1 MSNEDMNI
9 MEEDSTKSKVYVKLD
24 NQNRVIQCEGGYT
37 IDNIKN
43 IGEWTLIDEGEG
55 DRFNL
60 CQSNYFDGGLYTDD
74 GIPRWKYVGGECVL
88 RNDDELSVDRASMPA
103 PAPTQL
109 DRIEAQVTYTAM
121 MTDTMMEG

>member
-1 MSNEDMNI
+1 MN
-9 MEEDSTKSKVYVKLD
+9 KSQVYIKLN
-24 NQNRVIQCEGGYT
+24 NQNYIISCDGGYT
-37 IDNIKN
+37 IDNIEN
-43 IGEWTLIDEGEG
+43 INEWTLIDEGEG

-74 GIPRWKYVGGECVL
+74 GIPRWKYVDGECVL
-88 RNDDELSVDRASMPA
+88 RNDDELSVDRASIPA